1 MVKTGP
7 IENHRFREEGA
18 MVYPVYSRR
27 SRGLSVGINLFPG
40 SKACSFD
47 CLYCEVFPFKND
59 IEFSFEIME
68 SGLRR
73 VLGEAAERGE
83 TVRDICFSGNGEPT
97 LSPHFIQ
104 AAEACLRIRDELVP
118 AADLV
123 VISNGTGLLNGD
135 AIHTSSDV
143 FAFLRDAAG
152 GVPHLKL
159 WLKLD
164 TGTEGWYRQMN
175 RSAMPF
181 ADLTAKIREFAACA
195 PLIIQTI
202 LCAVAGNPPPP
213 EDAAAWEALVLDLP
227 PGLMAVQLYG
237 KARPPPQDPL
247 ASALPD
253 AFLEDRAASL
263 REKFRLKFPEPPPVE
278 VFP

>member
-47 CLYCEVFPFKND
+47 CPYCEVFPFKND
-59 IEFSFEIME
+59 IDFSLEIME

-73 VLGEAAERGE
+73 VLDEAARRGE

-97 LSPHFIQ
+97 LSPHFIP
-104 AAEACLRIRDELVP
+104 AAEACLRIRDEVVP

-123 VISNGTGLLNGD
+123 VISNGTGLLD
-135 AIHTSSDV
+135 TTV
-143 FAFLRDAAG
+143 FAFLRNAAG
-152 GVPHLKL
+152 GAPHLKL

-164 TGTEGWYRQMN
+164 AGTEGWYRQMN
-175 RSAMPF
+175 RSAVPF
-181 ADLTAKIREFAACA
+181 AELTAKIREFAACA
-195 PLIIQTI
+195 PFIIQTM
-202 LCAVAGNPPPP
+202 LCAVDGNPPPP
-213 EDAAAWEALVLDLP
+213 EDAAAWKSLVLELL
-227 PGLMAVQLYG
+227 PGLAAVQLYG
-237 KARPPPQDPL
+237 KARPAPQDPL
-247 ASALPD
+247 ASALPA

-263 REKFRLKFPEPPPVE
+263 REKLRLKFPEPPPVE